1 MAQTLG
7 RSLHCERQ
15 YAVARSALSMVA
27 PQVVLQDGDPKRWL
41 FFGDPIEVIQ
51 ATSLAGVR
59 PTLQRVERA
68 VMDRGLYAAGF
79 IAFDAAPAFD
89 PAMRAQHGSETPLIW
104 FGLFDPP
111 EVWRAL
117 PDAAQ
122 RYDLGPW
129 QAGVDLSRY
138 ARDIA
143 QIKDHIARG
152 DTYQVNYTFP
162 MVASFAGD
170 PWEMFVHLARSQRAR
185 YMAFIDTGA
194 QAICSGSPELFFRL
208 ERDVLTSRPMKGTA
222 RRGRTLAEDE
232 VQRDWLRNSPK
243 NRAENVMIV
252 DMVRNDM
259 GRIAEFGSVQVPA
272 LFEVERYPTLLQM
285 TSTVTSR
292 TTASLSEIM
301 AALFPCASITG
312 APKIS
317 TMGII
322 GELESSPRGL
332 YTGAIGYLAPGPQA
346 QFNVAIRTAVV
357 DRVQGMVTYGVGS
370 GIVWDSEAGD
380 EYAECLLKAR
390 VLTAEAPRFDLLE
403 TMLWDPQNGYA
414 LLERHLHRL
423 AGSAE
428 YFTITIDLPR
438 VQSQLAALA
447 ATLPRQPHR
456 VRLLVDEDG
465 NSRLEAQV
473 LETPA
478 NPPPVRLGLAQ
489 VPVDRSNVFLY
500 HKTTHRDV
508 YEAAQGSCPDCDD
521 VLLWNEAG
529 QITET
534 TIANVAVRLDGAL
547 VTPPVASGLLP
558 GTLRAQLLEEGQLQE
573 RVIGIDDLARCQ
585 GIYVMNSVRGLRIAV
600 LV

>member
-1 MAQTLG
+1 MA
-7 RSLHCERQ
+7 
-15 YAVARSALSMVA
+15 A
-27 PQVVLQDGDPKRWL
+27 PQVILQDGDPPRWL
-41 FFGDPIEVIQ
+41 FFGDPIEVLQ
-51 ATSLAGVR
+51 ATALGDVSHVLR
-59 PTLQRVERA
+59 RVERA
-68 VMDRGLYAAGF
+68 VLDRGLFAAGF

-89 PAMRAQHGSETPLIW
+89 PAMRAQHGSEIPLIW
-104 FGLFDPP
+104 FGLFRAP

-117 PDAAQ
+117 PTAAQ
-122 RYDLGPW
+122 QYALGSW
-129 QAGVDLSRY
+129 QPGVDLPRY
-138 ARDIA
+138 ARNIA

-170 PWEMFVHLARSQRAR
+170 PWEMFSHLVRNQRAR
-185 YMAFIDTGA
+185 YMAYIDTGA
-194 QAICSGSPELFFRL
+194 QAICSASPELFFRL

-243 NRAENVMIV
+243 NLAENVMIV

-259 GRIAEFGSVQVPA
+259 GRIAQFGSVHVPS
-272 LFEVERYPTLLQM
+272 LFAVERYPTLLQM
-285 TSTVTSR
+285 TSTVASR
-292 TTASLSEIM
+292 TTASMVEIM

-322 GELESSPRGL
+322 ADLETAPRGL

-357 DRVQGMVTYGVGS
+357 DRAKGTATYGVGS
-370 GIVWDSEAGD
+370 GIVWDSEAGE

-390 VLTAEAPRFDLLE
+390 VLTAETPRFELLE
-403 TMLWDPQNGYA
+403 TMRWSPQDGYV
-414 LLERHLHRL
+414 LLERHLQRL
-423 AGSAE
+423 TGSAE
-428 YFTITIDLPR
+428 YFSFAVDLPHLR
-438 VQSQLAALA
+438 DQLVALA
-447 ATLPRQPHR
+447 AVLPHRPHR
-456 VRLLVDEDG
+456 VRLLVNEAG
-465 NSRLEAQV
+465 ESRLEAQV
-473 LETPA
+473 LDTQTH
-478 NPPPVRLGLAQ
+478 PPPVRLGLAQ
-489 VPVDRSNVFLY
+489 VPVHRSNVFLY

-508 YEAAQGSCPDCDD
+508 YEAAQRSCPGCDD

-529 QITET
+529 EITET
-534 TIANVAVRLDGAL
+534 AIANVAVRLDDEL

-558 GTLRAQLLEEGQLQE
+558 GTLRAQLLEEGQLKE
-573 RVIGIDDLARCQ
+573 RVVTIRDLARCQ
-585 GIYVMNSVRGLRIAV
+585 GVYVLNSVRGLRAAV